1 MNEFI
6 RSLYNVKIQKNIS
19 TPEIKKNNRGI
30 KNTGNLFGEV
40 DKDYYKPI
48 KTKSAFKGNYIEYE
62 SKGVKDKNLSLKEYL
77 DIIEPYLSDRINDHK
92 TRRERK
98 IQLTTQI
105 NFISSKDSEETGAM
119 HTKSRNIEIM
129 MSSETNDI
137 IKKLCESRLQNYK
150 KKLEEL
156 MRESK
161 FVPYSIDLLFYHLQ
175 TIGLNRGGSYIDSPE
190 WLRNKKATIN
200 PKNYDDNCFQYA
212 LTVVLNHQ
220 NIEKNPQR
228 ISKTK
233 PFVDRY
239 NWKETDFQLHSN
251 YWKKFD

>member
-1 MNEFI
+1 M
-6 RSLYNVKIQKNIS
+6 
-19 TPEIKKNNRGI
+19 
-30 KNTGNLFGEV
+30 
-40 DKDYYKPI
+40 
-48 KTKSAFKGNYIEYE
+48 
-62 SKGVKDKNLSLKEYL
+62 
-77 DIIEPYLSDRINDHK
+77 INDHK
-92 TRRERK
+92 TRREWK

-105 NFISSKDSEETGAM
+105 NFISSKDSEETGTM
-119 HTKSRNIEIM
+119 HTKSSNIEIM

-156 MRESK
+156 MRGSK

-175 TIGLNRGGSYIDSPE
+175 TIGLNRGGSYIDFPE